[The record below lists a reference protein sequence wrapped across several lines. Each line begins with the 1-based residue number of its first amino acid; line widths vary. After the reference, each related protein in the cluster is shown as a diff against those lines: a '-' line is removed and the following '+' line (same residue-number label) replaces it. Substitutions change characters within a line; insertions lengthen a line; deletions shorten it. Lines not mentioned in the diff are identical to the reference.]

1 VQLSFL
7 CPLISLRKEKM
18 EGEKKNKG
26 NIVEKRERF
35 TKMAPIRVN
44 NVLKHLRLVSNLLNK
59 NNYKYD
65 SDEFKKILNDIY
77 EEYKIVKNKFEAQEK
92 RTDKWKL

>member
-1 VQLSFL
+1 
-7 CPLISLRKEKM
+7 M
-18 EGEKKNKG
+18 EGKTKERG

-59 NNYKYD
+59 NNYKYEPE
-65 SDEFKKILNDIY
+65 EFSKIINDIS
-77 EEYKIVKNKFEAQEK
+77 EEFRILKNKFEAQK
-92 RTDKWKL
+92 KGRDKWKLE

>member
-1 VQLSFL
+1 
-7 CPLISLRKEKM
+7 M
-18 EGEKKNKG
+18 EGKTKERG

-59 NNYKYD
+59 NNYKYEPE
-65 SDEFKKILNDIY
+65 EFSKIINDIS
-77 EEYKIVKNKFEAQEK
+77 EEFRILKNKFEAQK
-92 RTDKWKL
+92 KGRDKWKL

>member
-1 VQLSFL
+1 
-7 CPLISLRKEKM
+7 M
-18 EGEKKNKG
+18 
-26 NIVEKRERF
+26 EKRQRF

-44 NVLKHLRLVSNLLNK
+44 NVLKHLRRVSNLLNK

-77 EEYKIVKNKFEAQEK
+77 EEYKIVKNKFDAQEK